1 MHDLEEHPAPGAV
14 QLEARSQQQHQGDG
28 GEPQVVLAK
37 SSDAGSTSS
46 GDLGK
51 TMSKAWNKFK
61 DTMSKDTMPPS
72 MRKGEW
78 KGDWGSEQHC
88 VCACLC
94 TRGSAARGIQSKL
107 ACMQS
112 LTV

>member
-1 MHDLEEHPAPGAV
+1 MHDLEEHPAPDAV

-61 DTMSKDTMPPS
+61 DTMSKDTMPPA

-78 KGDWGSEQHC
+78 KGGWSSEQHC
-88 VCACLC
+88 VRVYVRACSERSTEHDGLRAVC
-94 TRGSAARGIQSKL
+94 
-107 ACMQS
+107 
-112 LTV
+112 VV